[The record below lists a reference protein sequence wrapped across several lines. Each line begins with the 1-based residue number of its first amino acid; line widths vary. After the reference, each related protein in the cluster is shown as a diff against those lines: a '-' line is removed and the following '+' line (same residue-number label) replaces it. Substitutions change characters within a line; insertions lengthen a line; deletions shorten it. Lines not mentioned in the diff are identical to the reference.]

1 MSSPTGI
8 NASSPLRLPAS
19 LPWFRRWLGR
29 KEPLS
34 PQRFAGVHE
43 LVDSLDD
50 VFWVY
55 EPHLRRFVYVSDA
68 YESRWLQ
75 SRSTLFADADA
86 WLSRVHVDDR
96 PALQMARHGLCNSK
110 GYSTEY
116 RWSARSG
123 AWRWI
128 AEKVVPVRA
137 QHEGA
142 ARFAGCSQD
151 ITARKALELDLVGA
165 IARRDEF
172 LATLS
177 HELRNPLQPIRTA
190 AALLARPDGRTAE
203 VEARAVAVIERQTAH
218 LSRLVEELLDVSRI
232 RHGKLTL
239 RLEPVLLE
247 WVVDAAVEAN
257 LAFLQARGLHLNV
270 EVPLNRW
277 CICGDGVRLTQVF
290 TNLLHNACKFST
302 PGGTI
307 DLRADAC
314 DGDGTVEVRVRDEG
328 AGMTPSIIESL
339 FDIFEQEAQP
349 PTSGDRGGLGIGLSV
364 VRTLVELHGGSV
376 SARSAGRNQG
386 SEFTVT
392 LPCTAAPAVAHD
404 SVDTPRARVHGSP

>member
-1 MSSPTGI
+1 
-8 NASSPLRLPAS
+8 
-19 LPWFRRWLGR
+19 
-29 KEPLS
+29 
-34 PQRFAGVHE
+34 
-43 LVDSLDD
+43 
-50 VFWVY
+50 
-55 EPHLRRFVYVSDA
+55 
-68 YESRWLQ
+68 
-75 SRSTLFADADA
+75 
-86 WLSRVHVDDR
+86 
-96 PALQMARHGLCNSK
+96 
-110 GYSTEY
+110 
-116 RWSARSG
+116 
-123 AWRWI
+123 
-128 AEKVVPVRA
+128 
-137 QHEGA
+137 
-142 ARFAGCSQD
+142 
-151 ITARKALELDLVGA
+151 
-165 IARRDEF
+165 
-172 LATLS
+172 
-177 HELRNPLQPIRTA
+177 
-190 AALLARPDGRTAE
+190 
-203 VEARAVAVIERQTAH
+203 
-218 LSRLVEELLDVSRI
+218 LVEELLDVSRI

-404 SVDTPRARVHGSP
+404 SVDTPSARVHGSP

>member
-1 MSSPTGI
+1 MSSLT
-8 NASSPLRLPAS
+8 SLSPSPALGLAVP
-19 LPWFRRWLGR
+19 LPWFKRWLR
-29 KEPLS
+29 RSEPA
-34 PQRFAGVHE
+34 PAQRLAGVPE
-43 LVDSLDD
+43 LVDSLDE
-50 VFWVY
+50 VFWIY
-55 EPHLRRFVYVSDA
+55 EPHARRFVYVSDA

-75 SRSTLFADADA
+75 GPSTLLDDADA
-86 WLSRVHVDDR
+86 WLGRVHAEDR
-96 PALQMARHGLCNSK
+96 PALQMARHGLCLSK
-110 GYSTEY
+110 GYTMEY

-123 AWRWI
+123 EWRWI
-128 AEKVVPVRA
+128 AEKVVPVRR
-137 QHEGA
+137 HDGA
-142 ARFAGCSQD
+142 ARFAGFSQD
-151 ITARKALELDLVGA
+151 VTSRKAMEIDLRGA

-190 AALLARPDGRTAE
+190 ATLLAQHGRSAE
-203 VEARAVAVIERQTAH
+203 VEAKAIAVIERQTAH
-218 LSRLVEELLDVSRI
+218 LTRLVEDLLDVSRI

-257 LAFLQARGLHLNV
+257 QPLVQARGLHLNV

-277 CICGDGVRLTQVF
+277 CIRADAVRLTQVF

-307 DLRADAC
+307 DLRALTSDH
-314 DGDGTVEVRVRDEG
+314 DETVEVRVHDEG
-328 AGMTPSIIESL
+328 AGITPSAIDSM
-339 FDIFEQEAQP
+339 FDIFQQEAQP
-349 PTSGDRGGLGIGLSV
+349 PVLGDRSGLGIGLSV

-376 SARSAGRNQG
+376 SAHSAGLNQG

-392 LPCTAAPAVAHD
+392 LPCLPGPVVARAGA
-404 SVDTPRARVHGSP
+404 DTRRRANR